1 VRRFRPAQRNH
12 RSPVKFAA
20 AVQFVRAGVMG
31 ADGFRC
37 DSCGSPSIAVPSD
50 LRPTS
55 DVCCG
60 GCSRRLATWSEY
72 RAFVATAVREG
83 ANGRQPIVADPLSDG
98 SA

>member
-1 VRRFRPAQRNH
+1 
-12 RSPVKFAA
+12 
-20 AVQFVRAGVMG
+20 MG
-31 ADGFRC
+31 ADGSRC

-50 LRPTS
+50 LRPAS
-55 DVCCG
+55 DVSWG

-83 ANGRQPIVADPLSDG
+83 ANGRQPIVADPLSEG

>member
-1 VRRFRPAQRNH
+1 MRRFRPAQRNH
-12 RSPVKFAA
+12 RSPAKFAA

-72 RAFVATAVREG
+72 RAFVATAVRKG
-83 ANGRQPIVADPLSDG
+83 AKGRLPLVADPLS
-98 SA
+98 A